1 MVHTLSEAAS
11 EADEEAQEAWEKLLH
26 SERVMIRRRER
37 HRRRCAA
44 EAAALDT
51 ADAQGTTGGARGTVR
66 GAATSTTARSAAG
79 ADGAESAFDWRT
91 PNGAAGAEAAYPEAR
106 ADGANEAGRA
116 EGAAWPGLARLGG
129 VWRTARLGASAA
141 MDAAVEELVAAALA
155 VVWPMAAKEARSGA
169 RGWLTADGSKLNDAA
184 DVVQPGG

>member
-1 MVHTLSEAAS
+1 MVHALSEAAS
-11 EADEEAQEAWEKLLH
+11 EADTEAQEAWEELLH
-26 SERVMIRRRER
+26 SERVMIRRWER

-44 EAAALDT
+44 ETAALDA
-51 ADAQGTTGGARGTVR
+51 ADARAGAGGASGTVR

-91 PNGAAGAEAAYPEAR
+91 PDGAAGAEAAYPEAR
-106 ADGANEAGRA
+106 ADGANEAGKA

-141 MDAAVEELVAAALA
+141 MDAAEEELVAAALA
-155 VVWPMAAKEARSGA
+155 VAGPMATKEA
-169 RGWLTADGSKLNDAA
+169 
-184 DVVQPGG
+184 